1 MGWEMPETIKGPNK
15 NNNTMHF
22 HFTLLG
28 NSQFTQQIIE
38 LFHVDIKKYDQ
49 LIFIGGGG
57 GFSASKHFSYF
68 LDKLI
73 ETD

>member
-1 MGWEMPETIKGPNK
+1 
-15 NNNTMHF
+15 MHF
-22 HFTLLG
+22 HFTLLC

-57 GFSASKHFSYF
+57 GSRQVNISAIFW
-68 LDKLI
+68 I
-73 ETD
+73 N